1 MKNYSKYVKSRNWAI
16 LPDIGCKDHSVANA
30 QASSYDCLTSVI
42 ISTLRCH
49 LTQRELKVDGV
60 RRTDIGMTKVILASK
75 VTNLKSLH
83 DKNIDLPTELDHPLR
98 TSIHVLVQ
106 NSAPQAPES
115 TLAGHVMQASIHQK
129 IVSKNVLL
137 SEMPLLDIY
146 PNPKGPSGLVVPSTH
161 PKGQLM

>member
-1 MKNYSKYVKSRNWAI
+1 MNYSKHVKSINGATK
-16 LPDIGCKDHSVANA
+16 PDIEYREVSQLNA
-30 QASSYDCLTSVI
+30 QASKFDCPIDVRVSLPAASCVETHEHQGSEDRPSLSSVI
-42 ISTLRCH
+42 L
-49 LTQRELKVDGV
+49 
-60 RRTDIGMTKVILASK
+60 MSK
-75 VTNLKSLH
+75 VVSLKSLH
-83 DKNIDLPTELDHPLR
+83 DVNIDLPTELDPPLR

-137 SEMPLLDIY
+137 SEIPLLDIY